1 MAETYT
7 RTSWEGHSVHLP
19 EPTVAKNSDA
29 LRAFKNYVETKTRE
43 ITEATAQ
50 SMFEGAEK
58 HPMLGKTLALRFKV
72 STETIPPIDELGE
85 LTIHHLSFRTI

>member
-19 EPTVAKNSDA
+19 EPTAAKNPDA

-58 HPMLGKTLALRFKV
+58 HPMLGKTLALLIKGSYRNHPTHRRV
-72 STETIPPIDELGE
+72 G
-85 LTIHHLSFRTI
+85 